1 MTPLRTR
8 IAVGF
13 SLMAVTLAAY
23 WPVTGFE
30 FVNLDD
36 PDYVTA
42 NPFVARGLTWSGLL
56 WAFQASHAGN
66 WHPLTWL
73 SHMLDV
79 QMFGLNAGPHHL
91 VNLLFHLANTVLLF
105 LLFQRMTGAMWRSA
119 FVAGIFAL
127 HPLHVESVAWVAE
140 RKDVLSTFF
149 GLLSIWAYVSYVK
162 AEGGS
167 RKPVSRFTFHV
178 SRFYLLSLL
187 LFALSLMS
195 KPMLVTLPFL
205 LLLLDYWPLQRLALP
220 SAGARVQ
227 GSTVL
232 RLLMEKAPFLVLSA
246 LSSAITLF
254 AQNRGGALA
263 TLENTPIAQRFAGA
277 SLAYVTYL
285 GKGPLA
291 KSSGHVLPFCPRLAG
306 RRYPLRKPLA
316 VGLVCGSSPVGASPI
331 LVHCGLVLVSRH
343 PHPGHRP
350 R

>member
-195 KPMLVTLPFL
+195 KPMLVTLPVPIAAARL
-205 LLLLDYWPLQRLALP
+205 LATAK
-220 SAGARVQ
+220 AGAPLCGCK
-227 GSTVL
+227 GSRFNGSAPAHGEGAVSGAVGPVERNHPL
-232 RLLMEKAPFLVLSA
+232 RAEPRRSA
-246 LSSAITLF
+246 CYPGEHPDSPTLRRC
-254 AQNRGGALA
+254 QSG
-263 TLENTPIAQRFAGA
+263 
-277 SLAYVTYL
+277 VCDVL

-291 KSSGHVLPFCPRLAG
+291 KSSGHVLPFCPRTWPAGAILCATSLLLVLSAAAVLLA
-306 RRYPLRKPLA
+306 RRR
-316 VGLVCGSSPVGASPI
+316 I
-331 LVHCGLVLVSRH
+331 LVHCGWSRF
-343 PHPGHRP
+343 
-350 R
+350 